1 MAKRTASSVL
11 VALCLLVLVATDA
24 EARHPRLVPAAFVF
38 GDSTVDVGTN
48 NNLNVTVGARA
59 NYPHYGID
67 FPGSKP
73 TGRFSNGFN
82 TADLLARGLGFTMSP
97 PAYLSLSEKAIRS
110 QMYKGI
116 SFASGGSG
124 LADGTGRSLFG
135 DVIPMSMQLEHFSEV
150 VERMAQLSGQ
160 KKTESLLRRSIFF
173 ISTGS
178 NDMFEYSASPGD
190 DIEFLGALVAA
201 YKQYILALYEMGAR
215 KFSVISIPPLGCIP
229 SQRLRR
235 LMQLGT
241 QGCFDPLNDLSLRSY
256 PMLAGM
262 LKQLSYEMP
271 DMAYSLANAYAM
283 VSFVFENPRTDAWNF
298 TELEAAC
305 CGGGPYGAAFACN
318 ETAPVCANRDDYL
331 FWDANHPSQAVSA
344 IAAQT
349 IFAGNQTF
357 VYPVNVRE
365 LAML

>member
-1 MAKRTASSVL
+1 V
-11 VALCLLVLVATDA
+11 
-24 EARHPRLVPAAFVF
+24 
-38 GDSTVDVGTN
+38 
-48 NNLNVTVGARA
+48 
-59 NYPHYGID
+59 
-67 FPGSKP
+67 
-73 TGRFSNGFN
+73 
-82 TADLLARGLGFTMSP
+82 
-97 PAYLSLSEKAIRS
+97 
-110 QMYKGI
+110 Q
-116 SFASGGSG
+116 
-124 LADGTGRSLFG
+124 FG

-235 LMQLGT
+235 LKQLGT

-283 VSFVFENPRTDAWNF
+283 VSFVFENPRTDAWSKRSIADRLLPSASANV
-298 TELEAAC
+298 
-305 CGGGPYGAAFACN
+305 
-318 ETAPVCANRDDYL
+318 PVD
-331 FWDANHPSQAVSA
+331 
-344 IAAQT
+344 
-349 IFAGNQTF
+349 
-357 VYPVNVRE
+357 
-365 LAML
+365 